1 MEDVKTKDQIKP
13 HQQLF
18 ASVVLAALDD
28 AITDEQARGN
38 GADIIS
44 RWAKSRDGQIVL
56 TCAGIEPSQRCID
69 KLREFVMQGIK
80 TSSALART
88 NTLMAAA

>member
-1 MEDVKTKDQIKP
+1 MYKTKTHNETKS

-28 AITDEQARGN
+28 AITDQNTRGN
-38 GADIIS
+38 GEDVIAS
-44 RWAKSRDGQIVL
+44 WARSRDGQIVL
-56 TCAGIEPSQRCID
+56 TCAGIEPTQRCIEGMRD
-69 KLREFVMQGIK
+69 FVRKGIK

-88 NTLMAAA
+88 HAMLGV